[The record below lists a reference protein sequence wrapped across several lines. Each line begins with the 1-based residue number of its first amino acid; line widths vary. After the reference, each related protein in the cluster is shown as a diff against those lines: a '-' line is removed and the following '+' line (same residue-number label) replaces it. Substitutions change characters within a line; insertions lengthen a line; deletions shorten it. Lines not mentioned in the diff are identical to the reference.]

1 MRTVPEIEYNNRNE
15 TCYETCCSMNQ
26 IKVNTFYTF
35 VVSFTFTNVP
45 RLLIKIFKLIVVI
58 DSDTVVCGSNMLRRL
73 AKYTVDMTCTMGQ
86 VGNII
91 QRTDK
96 YGHNLQSALIN
107 CRHNTNIH

>member
-1 MRTVPEIEYNNRNE
+1 MRTVQQNEYNNRNVLI
-15 TCYETCCSMNQ
+15 YMYNLL
-26 IKVNTFYTF
+26 
-35 VVSFTFTNVP
+35 
-45 RLLIKIFKLIVVI
+45 RLPTKIFKSIVVI

-73 AKYTVDMTCTMGQ
+73 AKYTVDMTRTMGQ

-107 CRHNTNIH
+107 SPHNTNIH